1 VKKPLIIANWKMS
14 LAPDREMRMFDVIVG
29 SHINSRGTVVV
40 CPSFLSINQLAKKKS
55 SLAVGAQD
63 CFWQTDG
70 PYTGEISPKYLR
82 SIGCKLVIVGH
93 SERRE
98 HLHEDEKSI
107 IQKVHAVLSCGMH
120 ALLCVG
126 ETTSAQWKK
135 ELSLQLAGTSS
146 LPSPLLR
153 RLLIGY
159 EPRWAIGSGRALDP
173 SDCAVRASYIRESF
187 HSRLSVKV
195 PVLYGGSVSAAN
207 ANTFLGEGLF
217 DGLLIGSASLTSS
230 SFLSVLKSIL

>member
-1 VKKPLIIANWKMS
+1 MN
-14 LAPDREMRMFDVIVG
+14 LAPDKEMRMFDIIAG
-29 SHINSRGTVVV
+29 SHINSKGTVVV
-40 CPSFLSINQLAKKKS
+40 CPSFLSINQLAQKKS

-107 IQKVHAVLSCGMH
+107 AQKVHAVLSCGMH

-126 ETTSAQWKK
+126 ETTSSQWKK
-135 ELSLQLAGTSS
+135 ELSSQLTSIS
-146 LPSPLLR
+146 SIPSPLLR

-173 SDCAVRASYIRESF
+173 SECAVRASYIRESLY
-187 HSRLSVKV
+187 SRLSVKV

-207 ANTFLGEGLF
+207 AHTFIGTELF